1 MYILT
6 DHCTICTILSN
17 TVIAVKLTGG
27 GYVFDIDVKSR
38 VPIYEQLTENVKRLI
53 IQGVLTPGEQLPS
66 VRSLAQEL
74 TINPNTIQKA
84 YRELERE
91 GYVISRPGKG
101 SFVNDMTETMNRE
114 HIKTLTAEVE
124 RLIKEL
130 VFLDVPGVSLKA
142 MIDKAEREKEGQE

>member
-1 MYILT
+1 M
-6 DHCTICTILSN
+6 
-17 TVIAVKLTGG
+17 
-27 GYVFDIDVKSR
+27 FDIDVKSR
-38 VPIYEQLTENVKRLI
+38 VPIYEQITENVKRLV
-53 IQGVLTPGEQLPS
+53 IQGVLMPDEQLPS

-101 SFVNDMTETMNRE
+101 SFVNDMTDMMNDER
-114 HIKTLTAEVE
+114 ISTLTEEVE

-130 VFLDVPGVSLKA
+130 VFLDVPGIDLKKL
-142 MIDKAEREKEGQE
+142 IDNAEREKEGQE

>member
-1 MYILT
+1 M
-6 DHCTICTILSN
+6 
-17 TVIAVKLTGG
+17 
-27 GYVFDIDVKSR
+27 FDIDVKSR
-38 VPIYEQLTENVKRLI
+38 VPIYEQITENVKRLI
-53 IQGVLTPGEQLPS
+53 IQGVLLPEEKLPS
-66 VRSLAQEL
+66 VRNFAQEL

-114 HIKTLTAEVE
+114 HIKTLTGEVE

-142 MIDKAEREKEGQE
+142 IIDKAEQEKEGHE

>member
-1 MYILT
+1 M
-6 DHCTICTILSN
+6 
-17 TVIAVKLTGG
+17 
-27 GYVFDIDVKSR
+27 FDIDVKSR
-38 VPIYEQLTENVKRLI
+38 VPIYEQITENVKRLI
-53 IQGVLTPGEQLPS
+53 IQGVLLPEEKLPS

-114 HIKTLTAEVE
+114 HIKTLTDEVE
-124 RLIKEL
+124 SLIKEL
-130 VFLDVPGVSLKA
+130 VFLDVPGANLKEL
-142 MIDKAEREKEGQE
+142 IDKAEREKEGHK

>member
-1 MYILT
+1 M
-6 DHCTICTILSN
+6 
-17 TVIAVKLTGG
+17 
-27 GYVFDIDVKSR
+27 FDIDVKSR
-38 VPIYEQLTENVKRLI
+38 VPIYEQIIENVKRLI
-53 IQGVLTPGEQLPS
+53 IQGVLLPEEKLPS

-114 HIKTLTAEVE
+114 HIKTLTDEVE

-130 VFLDVPGVSLKA
+130 VFLDVPGISLKA
-142 MIDKAEREKEGQE
+142 MIDKAEQEKEGQE

>member
-1 MYILT
+1 M
-6 DHCTICTILSN
+6 
-17 TVIAVKLTGG
+17 
-27 GYVFDIDVKSR
+27 FDIDVKSR
-38 VPIYEQLTENVKRLI
+38 VPIYEQLTENVKCLI

-101 SFVNDMTETMNRE
+101 SFVNDMTDMMNDER
-114 HIKTLTAEVE
+114 ISTLTEEVE

-130 VFLDVPGVSLKA
+130 VFLDVPGIDLKKL
-142 MIDKAEREKEGQE
+142 IDNAEREKEGQE

>member
-1 MYILT
+1 M
-6 DHCTICTILSN
+6 
-17 TVIAVKLTGG
+17 
-27 GYVFDIDVKSR
+27 FDIDVKSR
-38 VPIYEQLTENVKRLI
+38 VPIYEQIIENVKRLI
-53 IQGVLTPGEQLPS
+53 IQGVLLPEEKLPS

-114 HIKTLTAEVE
+114 HIKTLTDEVE
-124 RLIKEL
+124 MLIKEL
-130 VFLDVPGVSLKA
+130 VFLDVPGISLKA
-142 MIDKAEREKEGQE
+142 MIDKAEQEKEGHE

>member
-1 MYILT
+1 
-6 DHCTICTILSN
+6 
-17 TVIAVKLTGG
+17 
-27 GYVFDIDVKSR
+27 VFDIDEKSR
-38 VPIYEQLTENVKRLI
+38 MPIYEQITENVKRLI
-53 IQGVLTPGEQLPS
+53 IQGVLLPEEKLPS

-114 HIKTLTAEVE
+114 HIKTLTDEVE
-124 RLIKEL
+124 SLIKEL
-130 VFLDVPGVSLKA
+130 VFLDVPGVNLKEL
-142 MIDKAEREKEGQE
+142 IDKAEREKEGHK

>member
-53 IQGVLTPGEQLPS
+53 IQGC
-66 VRSLAQEL
+66 
-74 TINPNTIQKA
+74 
-84 YRELERE
+84 
-91 GYVISRPGKG
+91 
-101 SFVNDMTETMNRE
+101 
-114 HIKTLTAEVE
+114 
-124 RLIKEL
+124 
-130 VFLDVPGVSLKA
+130 
-142 MIDKAEREKEGQE
+142 

>member
-1 MYILT
+1 M
-6 DHCTICTILSN
+6 
-17 TVIAVKLTGG
+17 
-27 GYVFDIDVKSR
+27 FDIDVKSR
-38 VPIYEQLTENVKRLI
+38 MPIYEQITENVKRLI
-53 IQGVLTPGEQLPS
+53 IQGVLLPEEKLPS

-124 RLIKEL
+124 RQIKEL

>member
-1 MYILT
+1 M
-6 DHCTICTILSN
+6 
-17 TVIAVKLTGG
+17 
-27 GYVFDIDVKSR
+27 FDIDVKSR
-38 VPIYEQLTENVKRLI
+38 VPIYEQIIENVKRLI
-53 IQGVLTPGEQLPS
+53 IQGVLLPEEKLPS

-114 HIKTLTAEVE
+114 HIQTLTDEVE
-124 RLIKEL
+124 GLIKEL
-130 VFLDVPGVSLKA
+130 VFLDVPGVNLKEL
-142 MIDKAEREKEGQE
+142 IDKAEREKEGQE

>member
-1 MYILT
+1 M
-6 DHCTICTILSN
+6 
-17 TVIAVKLTGG
+17 TGG
-27 GYVFDIDVKSR
+27 GFVFDIDVKSR

-53 IQGVLTPGEQLPS
+53 IQGVLAPDEKLPS

-101 SFVNDMTETMNRE
+101 SFVNDMTESMNTA

-130 VFLDVPGVSLKA
+130 VFLDVPAEDLKA
-142 MIDKAEREKEGQE
+142 LIAKAEDEKEGRE

>member
-1 MYILT
+1 M
-6 DHCTICTILSN
+6 
-17 TVIAVKLTGG
+17 
-27 GYVFDIDVKSR
+27 FDIDVKSR
-38 VPIYEQLTENVKRLI
+38 VPIYEQITENVKRLI
-53 IQGVLTPGEQLPS
+53 IQGVLLPEEKLPS

-114 HIKTLTAEVE
+114 HIKTLTEEVE

-130 VFLDVPGVSLKA
+130 VFLDVPGESLKT
-142 MIDKAEREKEGQE
+142 MIDKAEQEKEGHE

>member
-1 MYILT
+1 M
-6 DHCTICTILSN
+6 
-17 TVIAVKLTGG
+17 
-27 GYVFDIDVKSR
+27 FDIDVKSR
-38 VPIYEQLTENVKRLI
+38 VPIYEQITENVKRLI
-53 IQGVLTPGEQLPS
+53 IQGVLLPEEKLPS

-114 HIKTLTAEVE
+114 HIKTLTGEVE

-142 MIDKAEREKEGQE
+142 IIDKAEQEKEGHE